1 MIERNKTMAKKTEKK
16 KEPYFRH
23 RVDAEWL
30 TMDIC
35 NAYKEKAKDIRNRST
50 SDSEFHKLCRQLVDR
65 CDVTEVQAINILNGL
80 HMNEYVAMY
89 ERMRNSGGN
98 ASGNDD
104 KKEYLEWLA
113 EKEENDR
120 KLDDYSL
127 PDED

>member
-1 MIERNKTMAKKTEKK
+1 MAGKSKK
-16 KEPYFRH
+16 KASEPYFRH
-23 RVDAEWL
+23 RADAEWL

-35 NAYKEKAKDIRNRST
+35 IAYKEKAKDIRNRST
-50 SDSEFHKLCRQLVDR
+50 SDREFYKLCRQLVDR

-89 ERMRNSGGN
+89 ERMRDSCGSVSGT
-98 ASGNDD
+98 DD
-104 KKEYLEWLA
+104 KREYLEWLA

-120 KLDDYSL
+120 KLDDYSV